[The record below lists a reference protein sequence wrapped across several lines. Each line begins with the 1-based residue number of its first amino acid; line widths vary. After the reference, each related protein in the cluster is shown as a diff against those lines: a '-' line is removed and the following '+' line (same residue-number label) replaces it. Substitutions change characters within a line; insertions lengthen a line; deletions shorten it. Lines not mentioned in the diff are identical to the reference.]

1 MENFEIDESIQ
12 IELNQLLS
20 LIEEN
25 DIIQRYKRLEKK
37 VQANKKLAELTEKIK
52 TAQKEAVQFAHY
64 DKPNAEQEA
73 ICQADRLT
81 KEFNEQ
87 PLVIA
92 YRQAL
97 SEANELLQY
106 IIEMIQSQINE
117 EIEKEGL

>member
-20 LIEEN
+20 LIEEH
-25 DIIQRYKRLEKK
+25 DIIQRYKMLEKK

-106 IIEMIQSQINE
+106 ITEMIQSQINE

>member
-106 IIEMIQSQINE
+106 ITEMIQSQINE

>member
-20 LIEEN
+20 LIEEH
-25 DIIQRYKRLEKK
+25 DIIQRYKMLEKK

>member
-20 LIEEN
+20 LIEEH
-25 DIIQRYKRLEKK
+25 DIIQRYKMLEKK
-37 VQANKKLAELTEKIK
+37 VQANKKLAELTGKIK